1 VKIITRQSLSILAG
15 VLLFFVLFLLNPF
28 GLELKAARV
37 IAVAA
42 LMITWWITEAFPM
55 PAVALVPIVL
65 FPLLGIATVNATA
78 APYGNEVIF
87 LFMGGFMIGL
97 AIEKWNLH
105 KRIAL
110 SIVKVTGTSGNRIIL
125 GFILATGCISMWLS
139 NTATTMM
146 MFPIALSVINV
157 IGDGRDA
164 KDMRNFSLCLMLAI
178 AYASNFGGVAT
189 IRHRILL
196 SQPRS

>member
-1 VKIITRQSLSILAG
+1 M
-15 VLLFFVLFLLNPF
+15 LFFFNPF
-28 GLELKAARV
+28 GLEEKAARV

-65 FPLLGIATVNATA
+65 FPLLNIATTNATA

-110 SIVKVTGTSGNRIIL
+110 SIVKVTGT
-125 GFILATGCISMWLS
+125 
-139 NTATTMM
+139 
-146 MFPIALSVINV
+146 IALPDAGHRVFVQFWRRGHHYWYTAQCGLCVIHEQAFWT
-157 IGDGRDA
+157 RDLV
-164 KDMRNFSLCLMLAI
+164 F
-178 AYASNFGGVAT
+178 
-189 IRHRILL
+189 
-196 SQPRS
+196 